1 MKVYEIV
8 HSTLLSLSLNF
19 NFKNY
24 EKIVIKSSIM
34 DQDPDP
40 HWIRTKRL
48 CGSGLSCFQSFL
60 DSPLHTMLF
69 TVLVIKSLKHIYL
82 LSK

>member
-24 EKIVIKSSIM
+24 EKICYQVYYGSGSGSAFGSGLK
-34 DQDPDP
+34 DFVDPDP
-40 HWIRTKRL
+40 DLTKKLDPGLQIRI
-48 CGSGLSCFQSFL
+48 
-60 DSPLHTMLF
+60 PLA
-69 TVLVIKSLKHIYL
+69 
-82 LSK
+82 